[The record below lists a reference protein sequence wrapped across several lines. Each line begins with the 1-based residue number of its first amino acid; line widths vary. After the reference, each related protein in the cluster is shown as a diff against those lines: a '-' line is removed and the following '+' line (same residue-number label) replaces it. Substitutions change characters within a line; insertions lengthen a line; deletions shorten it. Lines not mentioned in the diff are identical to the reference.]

1 MGIIRVLLVCILG
14 SWVAAAQPAAEKSVL
29 EVVPTL
35 AELGSGWT
43 TNALLSL
50 LDPRSSPPAASAGKA
65 FKSATNTVRRAK
77 RPSHQTGWIRMEYGR
92 GDMLLNKGAY
102 FVSIQRWASTNALA
116 HAWQGWAA
124 RPDYTAWRGL
134 PLGESCYW
142 TEDDKFHGLVFRRG
156 LYHVVVTCGERSE
169 HSGLLRLAEVID
181 AKIAGRA
188 IPKEQAEDEP
198 RAPGVSGRTQ

>member
-1 MGIIRVLLVCILG
+1 MGIIHLLLACILC
-14 SWVAAAQPAAEKSVL
+14 SWVAAAQPAAERSVL

-43 TNALLSL
+43 TNTLLSL
-50 LDPRSSPPAASAGKA
+50 LDPRSRPPAASSGKPL
-65 FKSATNTVRRAK
+65 KSATNTVRRTR
-77 RPSHQTGWIRMEYGR
+77 RPGHQTGWIRLEYGR

-102 FVSIQRWASTNALA
+102 FVSVQRWANTNALNQ
-116 HAWQGWAA
+116 AWQGWAA

-156 LYHVVVTCGERSE
+156 LYHVVVTCGERSPAAPFQ
-169 HSGLLRLAEVID
+169 SPKARGLNPAFRYRRSRW
-181 AKIAGRA
+181 KN
-188 IPKEQAEDEP
+188 QAFPD
-198 RAPGVSGRTQ
+198 SQ